1 MSAFGGKADMTG
13 CGCLLSR
20 SLLGVKR
27 TWAGAVQMSAFDPK
41 RTSFGFLRSM
51 LDFGPTRCWHPLGQK
66 FEKGPLLAQVRTY
79 HVQVVVT
86 FPNTRNQEFIPCSSG
101 FDFGASSKPCFG
113 AAPRQG
119 LSSRQHT
126 ERTAATRLSLPR
138 QRRTNLCRF
147 RPGAVPAA
155 GTGTQGCA

>member
-1 MSAFGGKADMTG
+1 MMF
-13 CGCLLSR
+13 CGCPLLR
-20 SLLGVKR
+20 SLSGVKR
-27 TWAGAVQMSAFDPK
+27 TSLFATHMSASDPK
-41 RTSFGFLRSM
+41 RTPFGFLRSM

-86 FPNTRNQEFIPCSSG
+86 FPNNRNKEIIPCSSG

-113 AAPRQG
+113 AGPGQG

-138 QRRTNLCRF
+138 
-147 RPGAVPAA
+147 
-155 GTGTQGCA
+155 

>member
-1 MSAFGGKADMTG
+1 MSAFGPKRSHMSH
-13 CGCLLSR
+13 LMSLS
-20 SLLGVKR
+20 GVKR
-27 TWAGAVQMSAFDPK
+27 TCRCALHMSAFDPK
-41 RTSFGFLRSM
+41 RTLDRLDRFPATM
-51 LDFGPTRCWHPLGQK
+51 LDQGPTRCWHALGQK

-86 FPNTRNQEFIPCSSG
+86 FPNNRSKEIIPCSSG

-113 AAPRQG
+113 AVPGQG

-138 QRRTNLCRF
+138 QRRTDLCRF